1 MSQIINADPHGR
13 ITLQGHD
20 AVAFHVD
27 GEQIKGEPTI
37 TAEWLGYTY
46 LFTTDANK
54 AMFEEQ
60 PEKYIPAYGGYCSY
74 GVSLDVLAPVDI
86 DTWEIID
93 GRLYLQFS
101 QATQK
106 KFAQNRDECIL
117 RANDNWGKIRSERRQ
132 PITS

>member
-1 MSQIINADPHGR
+1 MNQIINADPHGR

-27 GEQIKGEPTI
+27 GKQVKGEPTLA
-37 TAEWLGYTY
+37 TEHLGYTY
-46 LFTTDANK
+46 LFSSEANK
-54 AMFEEQ
+54 AAFETQ
-60 PEKYIPAYGGYCSY
+60 PEKYLPAYGGYCAY

-101 QATQK
+101 EATK
-106 KFAQNRDECIL
+106 EKFAKDRNECM
-117 RANDNWGKIRSERRQ
+117 RKASKNWERRQ
-132 PITS
+132 